1 MALALPRYDLDE
13 RHHQHLN
20 PFSAHNSS
28 SSLHGRAHS
37 IDMSIELEHQL
48 QLEEE
53 FTTTTTTTNTTTAT
67 TNTTAMVE
75 PRTVE
80 MDQRVSLDPVVLS
93 GIVANLRESMEELTK
108 ERDVLADTLG
118 QAHAREADLK
128 EALALVTERCE
139 KVEAEVEGLR
149 KKSQDDEEAISLLRS
164 KVEESR

>member
-53 FTTTTTTTNTTTAT
+53 FTTTTINTTTAT
-67 TNTTAMVE
+67 TTNTTAAMLE
-75 PRTVE
+75 PRAVE

>member
-53 FTTTTTTTNTTTAT
+53 FTTTTTTNTTTAT
-67 TNTTAMVE
+67 TTNTTAAMLE
-75 PRTVE
+75 PRAVE

-108 ERDVLADTLG
+108 ERDVLQTRSVRRM
-118 QAHAREADLK
+118 RE
-128 EALALVTERCE
+128 R
-139 KVEAEVEGLR
+139 
-149 KKSQDDEEAISLLRS
+149 QISRRHLRS
-164 KVEESR
+164 SLSVVRRLKLKLKG

>member
-1 MALALPRYDLDE
+1 
-13 RHHQHLN
+13 
-20 PFSAHNSS
+20 
-28 SSLHGRAHS
+28 
-37 IDMSIELEHQL
+37 
-48 QLEEE
+48 
-53 FTTTTTTTNTTTAT
+53 
-67 TNTTAMVE
+67 
-75 PRTVE
+75 